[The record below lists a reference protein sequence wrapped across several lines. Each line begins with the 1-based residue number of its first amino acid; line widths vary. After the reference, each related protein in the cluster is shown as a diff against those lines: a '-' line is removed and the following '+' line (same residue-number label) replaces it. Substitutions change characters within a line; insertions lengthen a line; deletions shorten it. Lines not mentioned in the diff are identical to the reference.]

1 MLAALAIISAFTTL
15 ATEGLKKL
23 LDAND
28 CAYNSNVLAGIVA
41 VILSAADGRGYTI
54 ISGTA
59 VTAAII
65 IYYVCMCFL
74 SWLCAMVGYDKVKQ
88 AITQITSTED

>member
-15 ATEGLKKL
+15 ATEGVKKL

-28 CAYNSNVLAGIVA
+28 CTYNSNILAGIVA
-41 VILSAADGRGYTI
+41 IVLSAAYGIGYTI
-54 ISGTA
+54 ISGAA
-59 VTAAII
+59 VTAALV
-65 IYYVCMCFL
+65 IYYLCMCFL

-88 AITQITSTED
+88 AIEQVTSTED

>member
-28 CAYNSNVLAGIVA
+28 CTYNSNILAGIVA
-41 VILSAADGRGYTI
+41 IVLSAAYGIGYTI
-54 ISGTA
+54 ISGATI
-59 VTAAII
+59 TAALI

-88 AITQITSTED
+88 AITQITSSED

>member
-28 CAYNSNVLAGIVA
+28 CTYNSNILAGIVA
-41 VILSAADGRGYTI
+41 IVLSAAYGIGYTI
-54 ISGTA
+54 IQGTA
-59 VTAAII
+59 VTAALV
-65 IYYVCMCFL
+65 IYYLCMCFL
-74 SWLCAMVGYDKVKQ
+74 SWLCAMLGYDKVKQ
-88 AITQITSTED
+88 AIEQLTSGE

>member
-28 CAYNSNVLAGIVA
+28 CTYNSNILAGIVA
-41 VILSAADGRGYTI
+41 IVLSAAYGIGYTI

-59 VTAAII
+59 VTVALIV
-65 IYYVCMCFL
+65 YYICMCFL

-88 AITQITSTED
+88 AVEQITSTED